1 MLTVLGR
8 QSFFGEMA
16 LLNPSGNAITSV
28 RAKGYAETYHLSS
41 NSYEHL
47 LKQFPTFREYIEL
60 VVKLRL
66 AEDLRVN
73 DPTVKVHTI
82 PFLAAFTL
90 PLRCRYAAS
99 LPLCPHPLCPPSF
112 TASLTP
118 SCTYV
123 THLCSVPS
131 IAET

>member
-1 MLTVLGR
+1 MSYSTSPTSEFSNTVHACLHIGAYGPR
-8 QSFFGEMA
+8 PPVLFGEMA

-73 DPTVKVHTI
+73 DPTVKVHTV

-90 PLRCRYAAS
+90 PLRCRYSAS
-99 LPLCPHPLCPPSF
+99 LPLCPHPLCPP
-112 TASLTP
+112 
-118 SCTYV
+118 
-123 THLCSVPS
+123 
-131 IAET
+131 